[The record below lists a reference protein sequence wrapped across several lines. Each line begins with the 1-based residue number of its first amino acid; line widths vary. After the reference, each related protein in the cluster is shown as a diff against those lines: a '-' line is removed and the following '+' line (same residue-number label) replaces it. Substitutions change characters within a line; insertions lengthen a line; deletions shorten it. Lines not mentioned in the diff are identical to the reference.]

1 MHYHQKQYPFYNPS
15 LTRLSI
21 GSSNLTVN
29 YIDSL
34 DESCVEFNHVHTD
47 CYEVYY
53 CMEGTHH
60 LMIENKTYTLTSG
73 CFAVLRPDLYHYTVY
88 EPKLQKKYV
97 VFVFTKPSSSASKD
111 KSRSAPLEDTF
122 LSDTLQYF
130 DTHTH
135 YIGRDSDNRCRTIL
149 DRLHEEI
156 TETKPGHKLM
166 IDALY
171 QQYILS
177 VLRCMTE
184 MDSMSEAKTAPPL
197 SNLNLAVMITKYMHA
212 NYHKNITIQDISNE
226 FYISARH
233 VNRVFENYFGQSFK
247 KTLNIY
253 RLNYAKNYLYD
264 TDYSIEKISQLV
276 GLASPKVL
284 YQLFKEVEGMTVAEF
299 CETCPKRRRAAVSA
313 PKEVTSAS
321 DPDENSPSNA

>member
-1 MHYHQKQYPFYNPS
+1 MYHQKQYPFYNPS

-21 GSSNLTVN
+21 GSSSLTVN

-34 DESCVEFNHVHTD
+34 DESCVEFNHIHAD
-47 CYEVYY
+47 CYEVYF
-53 CMEGTHH
+53 CTEGTHH
-60 LMIENKTYTLTSG
+60 LVIENQTYTLTSG
-73 CFAVLRPDLYHYTVY
+73 SFAVLRPDLYHYTVY
-88 EPKLQKKYV
+88 EPKLPKKYV

-111 KSRSAPLEDTF
+111 KSRAVTAEDTF
-122 LSDTLQYF
+122 LADTLQYF

-135 YIGRDSDNRCRTIL
+135 YIGRDSDHRCRAIL

-156 TETKPGHKLM
+156 IESEPGQKLM

-177 VLRCMTE
+177 VLRCMAE
-184 MDSMSEAKTAPPL
+184 MNSMADNKSAPPL
-197 SNLNLAVMITKYMHA
+197 SNLNLAIMITKYMHA
-212 NYHKNITIQDISNE
+212 NYHQNITIQDISNE

-284 YQLFKEVEGMTVAEF
+284 YQLFKDVEGMTIAEF
-299 CETCPKRRRAAVSA
+299 CKTCPKRNRTSNSAAKTNSYD
-313 PKEVTSAS
+313 PLLDEDNPS
-321 DPDENSPSNA
+321 DT

>member
-1 MHYHQKQYPFYNPS
+1 MYYHQKQYSLYNPA

-21 GSSNLTVN
+21 GSSNLVVN
-29 YIDSL
+29 YVDSF

-47 CYEVYY
+47 CYEIYH
-53 CMEGTHH
+53 CLEGTHH
-60 LMIENKTYTLTSG
+60 LVIGDETYTLTQG
-73 CFAVLRPDLYHYTVY
+73 CFALLRPNVYHNTVY
-88 EPKLQKKYV
+88 EPQKHKRYTA
-97 VFVFTKPSSSASKD
+97 FVFTKPSSNAAKD
-111 KSRSAPLEDTF
+111 KQRGAQPEDTF
-122 LSDTLQYF
+122 LSDALQYF

-135 YIGRDSDNRCRTIL
+135 YIGRDAHGCSGIL

-156 TETKPGHKLM
+156 IGSLPGKKLM
-166 IDALY
+166 IDTLY

-177 VLRCMTE
+177 ILRCMTE
-184 MDSMSEAKTAPPL
+184 MDSMSESQTAPPL
-197 SNLNLAVMITKYMHA
+197 SNLNMAIMMTKYMHK
-212 NYHKNITIQDISNE
+212 NYYKNITIQDISNE
-226 FYISARH
+226 FFISARH

-276 GLASPKVL
+276 GLASPKAL

-299 CETCPKRRRAAVSA
+299 CQTCPNRKR
-313 PKEVTSAS
+313 TSPPPAEPS
-321 DPDENSPSNA
+321 TDEQ

>member
-1 MHYHQKQYPFYNPS
+1 MYHQKQYPFYNPS

-21 GSSNLTVN
+21 GSNSLTVN

-34 DESCVEFNHVHTD
+34 DESCVEFNHVHAD
-47 CYEVYY
+47 CYEIYY
-53 CMEGTHH
+53 CMEGTQH
-60 LMIENKTYTLTSG
+60 LMIENKTYTLTGG

-88 EPKLQKKYV
+88 EPKLQKNYV
-97 VFVFTKPSSSASKD
+97 VFVFTRPTSSASKD
-111 KSRSAPLEDTF
+111 KSRSAPPEDTF

-156 TETKPGHKLM
+156 TEAEPGQKLM

-177 VLRCMTE
+177 VFRCMAE
-184 MDSMSEAKTAPPL
+184 MNSMTDSKPAPPL
-197 SNLNLAVMITKYMHA
+197 SNLNLAIMITKYMHA

-253 RLNYAKNYLYD
+253 RLNYAKHYLYD
-264 TDYSIEKISQLV
+264 TDYSIEKISQLF

-299 CETCPKRRRAAVSA
+299 CETCPKRKR
-313 PKEVTSAS
+313 TAS
-321 DPDENSPSNA
+321 SSKANPPDASSDENSPSET

>member
-1 MHYHQKQYPFYNPS
+1 MHYHQKQYPLYNPS

-21 GSSNLTVN
+21 GSSNLVVN
-29 YIDSL
+29 YVDSF

-47 CYEVYY
+47 CYEIYY
-53 CMEGTHH
+53 CLEGTHH
-60 LMIENKTYTLTSG
+60 LTIEDEIYTLTSG
-73 CFAVLRPDLYHYTVY
+73 TFAVLRPNVHHNTVY
-88 EPKLQKKYV
+88 EPHLPKRYTA
-97 VFVFTKPSSSASKD
+97 FVFTKPSSSSSKE
-111 KSRSAPLEDTF
+111 KSRTSQSEDTF
-122 LSDTLQYF
+122 LFDALQYF

-135 YIGRDSDNRCRTIL
+135 YIGRDTYQCSSIL

-156 TETKPGHKLM
+156 TSSFSGKKLM
-166 IDALY
+166 IDTLY

-177 VLRCMTE
+177 ILRCMTE
-184 MDSMSEAKTAPPL
+184 MESLSEAKSAPPL
-197 SNLNLAVMITKYMHA
+197 SNLNMAIMMTKYMHK

-226 FYISARH
+226 FFISARH
-233 VNRVFENYFGQSFK
+233 VNRVFESYFGQSFK

-299 CETCPKRRRAAVSA
+299 CATCPKRKR
-313 PKEVTSAS
+313 PAS
-321 DPDENSPSNA
+321 LPSEEISDQS

>member
-34 DESCVEFNHVHTD
+34 DESCVEFNHLHAD
-47 CYEVYY
+47 CYEIYY
-53 CMEGTHH
+53 CMEGTQH
-60 LMIENKTYTLTSG
+60 LMIENKTYTLTGG

-88 EPKLQKKYV
+88 EPKLPKKYV
-97 VFVFTKPSSSASKD
+97 VFVFTKPSSSD
-111 KSRSAPLEDTF
+111 KSRSAPPEDTF

-135 YIGRDSDNRCRTIL
+135 YIGRDSDHRCRTIL

-156 TETKPGHKLM
+156 TESEPGQKLM

-177 VLRCMTE
+177 VIRCMAE
-184 MDSMSEAKTAPPL
+184 MSSMTDTKSTPPL
-197 SNLNLAVMITKYMHA
+197 SNLNLAITITKYMHA

-226 FYISARH
+226 FFISARH
-233 VNRVFENYFGQSFK
+233 VNRVFENFFGQSFK

-299 CETCPKRRRAAVSA
+299 CATCPKRKRTAL
-313 PKEVTSAS
+313 S
-321 DPDENSPSNA
+321 DSKNTPSDSPSVEDTPSNT